1 MGEGGS
7 PPPLPFSVSVI
18 PGNFKSNDFV
28 SADSRGFTA
37 PFFASAD
44 SKRLASVEMRE
55 RHRVRVSPFCKALS
69 VSFTPHATSAVIV
82 VNGKM
87 GWDKEN
93 AQNSQRACETT
104 GKVRSVFGNV
114 KGAGLKE
121 SYSSS
126 WLQGGA
132 QWRTESAR
140 G

>member
-1 MGEGGS
+1 M
-7 PPPLPFSVSVI
+7 LI

-28 SADSRGFTA
+28 SADSRGFIA

-104 GKVRSVFGNV
+104 GKVRSALRNA
-114 KGAGLKE
+114 KGACLNE
-121 SYSSS
+121 SPSSPR
-126 WLQGGA
+126 LQHRA
-132 QWRTESAR
+132 
-140 G
+140 